1 MKVHKKKQAPSTQR
15 NLKFLPFYLEK
26 TLCLVKAC
34 IGSLLGK
41 ALPTSGRDKS
51 VPSGKEPKLEIVGT
65 AQSKSHQS
73 QQESSC

>member
-15 NLKFLPFYLEK
+15 NLKFLSCYLEK
-26 TLCLVKAC
+26 TFCLLKAC

-51 VPSGKEPKLEIVGT
+51 VPSGKEPKLEIVGA
-65 AQSKSHQS
+65 AQS
-73 QQESSC
+73 